1 MGKNRLAR
9 FLILVGVFLIFL
21 TIMLLT
27 AGVFESGNPPGDKL
41 ALIEINGT
49 IFRSEEIIQEI
60 QKYKEDNSV
69 KAIVLRIDSPGGVV
83 APTQEIYEE
92 LNKVDKKIIVSMG
105 SAAASGGYYLAC
117 TADHIFANPGTLTG
131 SIGVR
136 MSFPKIVELSKKI
149 GIDSETIK
157 SGQYKDSGSPY
168 RYFSPEEKKLYQDM
182 IDDVYGQFVDA
193 IYNGRRHTKIT
204 RDQIVKIADGRIMSG
219 RQALQYKLVDE
230 LGNLEDA
237 IQYAAKIGGI
247 DGKPKITRKKPRA
260 TLFEKLMGE
269 SFGNKI
275 NSILRDQVSIRYE
288 LPF

>member
-1 MGKNRLAR
+1 
-9 FLILVGVFLIFL
+9 
-21 TIMLLT
+21 
-27 AGVFESGNPPGDKL
+27 
-41 ALIEINGT
+41 
-49 IFRSEEIIQEI
+49 
-60 QKYKEDNSV
+60 
-69 KAIVLRIDSPGGVV
+69 
-83 APTQEIYEE
+83 
-92 LNKVDKKIIVSMG
+92 MG

-117 TADHIFANPGTLTG
+117 TADRIFANPGTLTG

-157 SGQYKDSGSPY
+157 SGQFKDSGSPY

-182 IDDVYGQFVDA
+182 IDDVYNQFVDA
-193 IYNGRRHTKIT
+193 IYNGRKQTKIT

-237 IQYAAKIGGI
+237 IQYAAKVGGI
-247 DGKPKITRKKPRA
+247 EGKPKIAKKKTRE
-260 TLFEKLMGE
+260 TLFERLMGE
-269 SFGNKI
+269 SLGNKI
-275 NSILRDQVSIRYE
+275 NSIFKDQVSIRYE